1 MTTQDIDL
9 QKIQILESSYQ
20 GWFNFRVS
28 YIAGGFIG
36 VLILLATLWIENIV
50 PAYVGIISYVV
61 VFVGAF
67 YMIGEMSKMHNDHI
81 AFVSGLMA
89 RMEKGEKL
97 ESIQELRE
105 ANKKRVKNSFF

>member
-1 MTTQDIDL
+1 MTNQDIDL

-20 GWFNFRVS
+20 GWFNFRVT
-28 YIAGGFIG
+28 IIGGGFIG
-36 VLILLATLWIENIV
+36 GIILVATLFYETILPTYGAIIG
-50 PAYVGIISYVV
+50 YVI

-67 YMIGEMSKMHNDHI
+67 YMMREMSKMHNDHI
-81 AFVSGLMA
+81 TFVSGLMA

-105 ANKKRVKNSFF
+105 ANKLKVKNYFF